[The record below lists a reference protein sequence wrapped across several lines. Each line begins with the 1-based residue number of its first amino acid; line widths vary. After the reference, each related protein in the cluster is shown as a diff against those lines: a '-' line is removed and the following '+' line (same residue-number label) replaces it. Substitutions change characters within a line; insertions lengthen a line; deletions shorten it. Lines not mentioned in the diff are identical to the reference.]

1 MTGRAIAETVVS
13 LVLTAILAIVGAG
26 LFELSDGATPAQAF
40 LESGPRLI
48 LGAFAIPGV
57 LWVIMLLVGNI
68 RNRRRA
74 SGWHFLTNLLSTFVV
89 AVLNVLGWLVVAI
102 VQGNWAW
109 LMVGIAVVVSLLFF
123 VAALV
128 GLLLTHFAI
137 FRHRAASRES
147 VPSVPAG
154 SESAAA

>member
-1 MTGRAIAETVVS
+1 
-13 LVLTAILAIVGAG
+13 
-26 LFELSDGATPAQAF
+26 
-40 LESGPRLI
+40 
-48 LGAFAIPGV
+48 
-57 LWVIMLLVGNI
+57 MLLVGNI

-154 SESAAA
+154 SGVCGRVGGCFGSGISGADAWARMTRARLFDADSSARLTRLARLRLE